1 MVSSAPKV
9 RPWHSFFFHQNFGVI
24 TPKFWCSGPSGV
36 LRRRRLYFGV
46 IGVIGDSDN
55 KIAYLPPKRASKWWE
70 VAWKSY
76 GSHSEH
82 YVLCGKHFPGCQN
95 GMHLGII
102 TPLTG
107 KLRFGIAF
115 TLCFRAKYESPI
127 TPICCLQ
134 NTKIEH
140 QNFGVRPAGR
150 QNEKK
155 NNDADW

>member
-1 MVSSAPKV
+1 M
-9 RPWHSFFFHQNFGVI
+9 
-24 TPKFWCSGPSGV
+24 
-36 LRRRRLYFGV
+36 RRRRLYFGV

-155 NNDADW
+155 KLCRTWSYFSFKLYIFELLGIVNAQGTTKTE